1 MSQIVQTEPDRQAL
15 VDLVKR
21 GLLREY
27 HRRGGLTDGQ
37 FAQIMEERRGR

>member
-1 MSQIVQTEPDRQAL
+1 MSQIIQTEPERQAL
-15 VDLVKR
+15 VDLIKR

-37 FAQIMEERRGR
+37 FAKMMEERRSR